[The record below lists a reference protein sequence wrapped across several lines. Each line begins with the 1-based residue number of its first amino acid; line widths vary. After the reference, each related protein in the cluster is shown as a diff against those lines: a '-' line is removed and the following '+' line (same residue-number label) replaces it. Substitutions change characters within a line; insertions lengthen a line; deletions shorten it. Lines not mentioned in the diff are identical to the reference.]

1 MNNENVWVIDD
12 DKSIRWVLEKAF
24 RKSEMDV
31 TTFETADEALEAVRA
46 NALPPDAVI
55 SDIRMPGSDGLSF
68 LSSFK
73 QAHPHVPVLIMTA
86 FSDLETT
93 VTSFEQGAFEY
104 IPKPFDVDEVI
115 AQTRKAC
122 AEKFGK
128 ETRQKSAKPAKGAKT
143 ATSSADQ
150 TDFTLDGQQQELIGD
165 APAMQ
170 EVFKA
175 IGRLSR
181 SKITVLINGESGS
194 GKELIAQALH
204 RHSPRA
210 DYPFVALNMAA
221 IPHNLMESELFGHE
235 KGSFTG
241 ADSRRLGRF
250 EQANG
255 GTLFLDEI
263 GDMPAHLQTR
273 LLRVLADGQFYRV
286 GGTSP
291 LQVDV
296 RIVAATHQNLEEQV
310 RNKTFREDLFH
321 RLNVIRINAPPL
333 RERAED
339 IPELLNHFLT
349 QAAKEL
355 DVTKKETTSDF
366 ENYIS
371 TLSWPG
377 NVRQLQNTAHW
388 LTVMATGDVI
398 EISDLPDSVND
409 TPLSQS
415 DSSPEAD
422 SIENWQQGL
431 RKWAALELAND
442 NENLLGTAIPEVE
455 RVLIECAMKKTGN
468 RRQNAAKLLGWGRN
482 TLTRKMKE
490 LGM

>member
-24 RKSEMDV
+24 RKSEMEV

-73 QAHPHVPVLIMTA
+73 QSHPNVPVLIMTA
-86 FSDLETT
+86 FSDLDTT
-93 VTSFEQGAFEY
+93 VNSFEQGAFEY

-128 ETRQKSAKPAKGAKT
+128 ETRSKSPKRAKVASSPAAQQGLTEDAK
-143 ATSSADQ
+143 Q
-150 TDFTLDGQQQELIGD
+150 PELIGD

-194 GKELIAQALH
+194 GKELIAHALH

-210 DYPFVALNMAA
+210 EYPFVALNMAA

-235 KGSFTG
+235 RGAFTG

-310 RNKTFREDLFH
+310 RDKTFREDLFH

-349 QAAKEL
+349 QAAMEL
-355 DVTKKETTSDF
+355 DVAKKETTRDF

-388 LTVMATGDVI
+388 LTVMAAGDVI
-398 EISDLPDSVND
+398 EISDLPESVND
-409 TPLSQS
+409 APMSQS
-415 DSSPEAD
+415 GSGNDAE
-422 SIENWQQGL
+422 SIDNWQQGL
-431 RKWAALELAND
+431 RKWASLELAAN

-455 RVLIECAMKKTGN
+455 RILIECAMKKTGN

>member
-73 QAHPHVPVLIMTA
+73 QTHPHVPVLIMTA
-86 FSDLETT
+86 YSDLDTT
-93 VTSFEQGAFEY
+93 VSSFEQGAFEY

-128 ETRQKSAKPAKGAKT
+128 ETRSKSSKSVKGAKT
-143 ATSSADQ
+143 ATSPAAQSDFSIDGKQ
-150 TDFTLDGQQQELIGD
+150 TELIGD

-210 DYPFVALNMAA
+210 EYPFVALNMAA

-235 KGSFTG
+235 RGAFTG

-310 RNKTFREDLFH
+310 RQKTFREDLFH

-333 RERAED
+333 RERTED

-349 QAAKEL
+349 QAASEL
-355 DVTKKETTSDF
+355 DVPKKETSRDF

-388 LTVMATGDVI
+388 LTVMAAGDVI
-398 EISDLPDSVND
+398 EIGDLPDSVND
-409 TPLSQS
+409 TPLSESGS
-415 DSSPEAD
+415 DSGSTD
-422 SIENWQQGL
+422 NWQQGL
-431 RKWAALELAND
+431 RKWASLELADN

-455 RVLIECAMKKTGN
+455 RILIECAMKKTGN
-468 RRQNAAKLLGWGRN
+468 RKQNAAKLLGWGRN

>member
-24 RKSEMDV
+24 RKSEMEV

-73 QAHPHVPVLIMTA
+73 QSHPNVPVLIMTA
-86 FSDLETT
+86 FSDLDTT
-93 VTSFEQGAFEY
+93 VNSFEQGAFEY

-128 ETRQKSAKPAKGAKT
+128 ETRSKSPKRAKVASSPAAQQGLTEDAK
-143 ATSSADQ
+143 Q
-150 TDFTLDGQQQELIGD
+150 PELIGD

-194 GKELIAQALH
+194 GKELIAHALH

-210 DYPFVALNMAA
+210 EYPFVALNMAA

-235 KGSFTG
+235 RGSFTG

-310 RNKTFREDLFH
+310 RDKTFREDLFH

-349 QAAKEL
+349 QAAMEL
-355 DVTKKETTSDF
+355 DVAKKETTRDF

-388 LTVMATGDVI
+388 LTVMAAGDVI
-398 EISDLPDSVND
+398 EISDLPESVND
-409 TPLSQS
+409 APMSQS
-415 DSSPEAD
+415 GSGNDAE
-422 SIENWQQGL
+422 SIDNWQQGL
-431 RKWAALELAND
+431 RKWASLELAAN

-455 RVLIECAMKKTGN
+455 RILIECAMKKTGN